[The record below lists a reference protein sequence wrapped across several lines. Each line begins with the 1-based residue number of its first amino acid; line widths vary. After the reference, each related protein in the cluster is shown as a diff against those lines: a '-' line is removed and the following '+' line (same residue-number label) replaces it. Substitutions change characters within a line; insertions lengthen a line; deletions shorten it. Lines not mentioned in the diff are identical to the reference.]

1 MSTFVGYKVSQ
12 SSLRIAQ
19 HGAENAVDNNDS
31 TCAVTSYGAGNYW
44 RIQFNQTLTVKS
56 VGLRLKGGERL
67 EQLFCLKRMSL

>member
-12 SSLRIAQ
+12 RSLRIAQ